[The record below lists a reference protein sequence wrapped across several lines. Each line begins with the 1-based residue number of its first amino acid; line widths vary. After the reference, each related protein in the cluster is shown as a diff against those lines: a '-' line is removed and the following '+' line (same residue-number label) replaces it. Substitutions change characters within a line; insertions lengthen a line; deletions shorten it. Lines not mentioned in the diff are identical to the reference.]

1 MTDRTETTNGDSS
14 LKTTR
19 SMRNLLDNGYVAIT
33 TAGLAAGLAAIVVL
47 PSFDAIIA
55 ALLVY
60 CIFATFLLILARR
73 AGVLQLFG
81 GANFITSVR
90 AAFACVLVGALIAAP
105 ATVGSWGLP
114 CLVAVALILDGLD
127 GYVARRLGTTSSF
140 GHHFDREVDAALV
153 LILTV
158 LLWLSGKIGIWIFA
172 AGLMRYLLLGAGLI
186 WPAMAQHLPESRLRS
201 VVCGVLIGALLLCL
215 TPIVDGVLAI
225 AVAGAALSALT
236 LSFAKDLI
244 WLLRNATGKEVK

>member
-14 LKTTR
+14 LETTR
-19 SMRNLLDNGYVAIT
+19 SIRNLLDNGYIAIS
-33 TAGLAAGLAAIVVL
+33 TAGLASGLAAITVL

-60 CIFATFLLILARR
+60 CVFATFLLVLARR
-73 AGVLQLFG
+73 AGVLQPFG
-81 GANFITSVR
+81 WANFITSVR

-105 ATVGSWGLP
+105 ATIGSWGLP
-114 CLVAVALILDGLD
+114 CLAAVALILDGLD
-127 GYVARRLGTTSSF
+127 GYVARRLGATSSF

-158 LLWLSGKIGIWIFA
+158 LLWLSGKIGIWIVA
-172 AGLMRYLLLGAGLI
+172 AGLMRYLLLGAGLV
-186 WPAMAQHLPESRLRS
+186 WPTLAQNLPESRFRS
-201 VVCGVLIGALLLCL
+201 VVCAVLIGALLLCL
-215 TPIVDGVLAI
+215 TPVVEGILAT

-236 LSFAKDLI
+236 LSFAKDLM
-244 WLLRNATGKEVK
+244 WLLKNAPGKEVR